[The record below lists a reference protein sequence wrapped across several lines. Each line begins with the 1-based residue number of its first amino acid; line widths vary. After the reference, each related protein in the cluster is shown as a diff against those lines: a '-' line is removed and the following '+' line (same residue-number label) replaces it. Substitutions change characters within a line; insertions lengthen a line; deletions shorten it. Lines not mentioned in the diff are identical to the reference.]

1 MSSTG
6 RRTTVTLVH
15 TLVLAILSCGL
26 AFGQSFTASVLG
38 RAEDATGAVVPR
50 ASVTI
55 TDTDRGTSQTTLA
68 DDAGRFSITALPPGR
83 YVLTVE
89 APGFKKFSSGTFTLT
104 VQQQATVDA
113 RLEVGELSETVEVAA
128 SAAMVNTTIANLG
141 QVIDNLTIVSLP
153 NLGRNPMAFTY
164 LTPGVVGSGGRPGDS
179 NTNFVANG
187 SRNSTSDVLLDGVTV
202 VTVEQNSGVT
212 DLKYS
217 PAVDAVQ
224 EFKVQTNFFSA
235 EFGQTGGAVVNMVT
249 KSGTNN
255 FDGTAYYF
263 LRHSSLNANNWFSN
277 RAGQT
282 LPYSAVINSGA
293 CSAVR

>member
-1 MSSTG
+1 M
-6 RRTTVTLVH
+6 
-15 TLVLAILSCGL
+15 
-26 AFGQSFTASVLG
+26 
-38 RAEDATGAVVPR
+38 
-50 ASVTI
+50 
-55 TDTDRGTSQTTLA
+55 A
-68 DDAGRFSITALPPGR
+68 DDDGRFVITALQPGQ

-89 APGFKKFSSGTFTLT
+89 AAGFKKFSSSRFTLT
-104 VQQQATVDA
+104 VQEQATVDA
-113 RLEVGELSETVEVAA
+113 RLDVGELNETVEVSA
-128 SAAMVNTTIANLG
+128 SAAHVNTTIANLG
-141 QVIDNLTIVSLP
+141 QVIDNQAIVSLP
-153 NLGRNPMAFTY
+153 NLARNPMAFTY

-249 KSGTNN
+249 KSGTNR
-255 FDGTAYYF
+255 FDGTGVLLPAPLVDECQRLVLEPGRTDPSVF
-263 LRHSSLNANNWFSN
+263 PARSGRRGAGWPAHQEQDVLLRDVRVHGGEKPAHVHANRSDLAAETGGLLADQE
-277 RAGQT
+277 RRPG
-282 LPYSAVINSGA
+282 
-293 CSAVR
+293 R

>member
-1 MSSTG
+1 MSET
-6 RRTTVTLVH
+6 
-15 TLVLAILSCGL
+15 
-26 AFGQSFTASVLG
+26 
-38 RAEDATGAVVPR
+38 
-50 ASVTI
+50 
-55 TDTDRGTSQTTLA
+55 
-68 DDAGRFSITALPPGR
+68 
-83 YVLTVE
+83 
-89 APGFKKFSSGTFTLT
+89 
-104 VQQQATVDA
+104 
-113 RLEVGELSETVEVAA
+113 LEVSG
-128 SAAMVNTTIANLG
+128 SAALVNTTIANLG
-141 QVIDNLTIVSLP
+141 QVIDNETIVSLP

-235 EFGQTGGAVVNMVT
+235 EFGQTGGAVVNMVI

-255 FDGTAYYF
+255 FDGTGYYF
-263 LRHSSLNANNWFSN
+263 LRNSRSMPTMFTNRQTGKTLRRRDHAGGVLATSSDKTSSSYLEYTN
-277 RAGQT
+277 RRAAHLT
-282 LPYSAVINSGA
+282 RT
-293 CSAVR
+293 VRLCARQGDFRRPRTRRGRSDDSTPVRTNLRR